1 MNIKISVCIPAE
13 LYAAIVDEQA
23 IRRKTGVDKNGKR
36 AKCTL
41 SAIVSEWLYRGFGR
55 RERGGK

>member
-1 MNIKISVCIPAE
+1 MNIKISVCIPPE

-23 IRRKTGVDKNGKR
+23 TRRKTGVDAKGKR

-41 SAIVSEWLYRGFGR
+41 SAIVSEWLYRGYGR
-55 RERGGK
+55 RSK